1 MAHMHKDLERL
12 SRGAVQVIPLEDLN
26 KKLATGKKLTIKFG
40 IDPTSSDLHLGHTVV
55 LFKLKEFQDLGHNVI
70 LLIGDF
76 TARIGDP
83 TGRSKTRP
91 PLTRE
96 QIEQHFKTY
105 LAQATRILDPKKL
118 TVRYNSEWL
127 EKLGADDF
135 IKLCSRV
142 TAARILER
150 EDFKKRLEEQTP
162 IAMHELLY
170 PLLQAYDSVE
180 LKADVELG
188 GTDQTFNLL
197 CGRYLQEQYDQE
209 PQVVLT
215 MPLLEGTDGVQKMSK
230 SYGNFIGLTE
240 QPAQVFGKIMSISDE
255 LMHRYYLL
263 LLGVTQFELQQKI
276 MNGVHPKDLKKH
288 LAYGIIERL
297 WSKQDAQKAQEHFE
311 ALFEQHDYSQATP
324 IKMPKESLI
333 WVVDLLKLL
342 GASTSSS
349 QAKRLIEAGA
359 VHIDDVA
366 IADFQAKITVKTGM
380 YIKVGKHRIYK
391 FID

>member
-1 MAHMHKDLERL
+1 MNEHKDLKRL
-12 SRGAVQVIPLEDLN
+12 VRGAVQVIPLQDLQ
-26 KKLATGKKLTIKFG
+26 KKLDSGKKLTIKFG

-55 LFKLKEFQDLGHNVI
+55 LFKLKEFQDLGHNIV

-91 PLTRE
+91 PLSKE
-96 QIEQHFKTY
+96 QIADNFKTY
-105 LAQATRILDPKKL
+105 LDQASRILDLKKI

-135 IKLCSRV
+135 ITLCSRV

-150 EDFKKRLEEQTP
+150 EDFKKRLVDQTP
-162 IAMHELLY
+162 IALHELLY
-170 PLLQAYDSVE
+170 PLLQAYDSVV

-197 CGRYLQEQYDQE
+197 CGRYLQEQMGQD

-230 SYGNFIGLTE
+230 SYDNYIGLIE
-240 QPAQVFGKIMSISDE
+240 QPAEVFGKIMSISDE
-255 LMHRYYLL
+255 LMAKYYLL
-263 LLGVTQFELQQKI
+263 LLGIDGVELQNKREQGI
-276 MNGVHPKDLKKH
+276 HPKELKKQ
-288 LAYGIIERL
+288 LAFGVIERL
-297 WSKQDAQKAQEHFE
+297 WSKEDAQKAQEHFQ

-324 IKMPKESLI
+324 VKLPDQSPVWI
-333 WVVDLLKLL
+333 VDLLKVL
-342 GASTSSS
+342 GAISSS
-349 QAKRLIEAGA
+349 SEAKRLIEAGA
-359 VHIDDVA
+359 VHIDNVV
-366 IADFQAKITVKTGM
+366 IADFQAKIDVKAGM
-380 YIKVGKHRIYK
+380 HIKVGKHRIYQLV
-391 FID
+391 D